1 MKYNDISLFI
11 QYIPLM
17 LGFYMYHINIIS
29 RIRNRYNENFINI
42 VNKISDID
50 KKIGDIAYE
59 INKRK

>member
-1 MKYNDISLFI
+1 
-11 QYIPLM
+11 M